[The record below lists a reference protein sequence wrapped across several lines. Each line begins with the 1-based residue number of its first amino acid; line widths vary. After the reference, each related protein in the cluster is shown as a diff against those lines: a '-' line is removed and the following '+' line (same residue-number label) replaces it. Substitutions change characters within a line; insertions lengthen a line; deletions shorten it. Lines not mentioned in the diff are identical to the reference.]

1 MHRAEKCTNFALAIR
16 KRNDSDKRSGRP
28 ESDENIDIML
38 PRQSSES
45 CFREYRDKQKVPSIY
60 ERFKESESDKIKT
73 EYIENIYIT
82 TAESLILAQDE
93 R

>member
-73 EYIENIYIT
+73 EYIGIYIDNSG
-82 TAESLILAQDE
+82 EFDPGSG
-93 R
+93 